1 MAIIQKFAF
10 GKKTADMWIPTER
23 ASEGMKDADKPR
35 DKVFG
40 FVQGEKISFDDIGN
54 SLEEAVKQRAV
65 FEEKVAQGF
74 VNGEDKMAMGTL
86 H

>member
-1 MAIIQKFAF
+1 MACHNYLLVIM
-10 GKKTADMWIPTER
+10 DMWIPTKR

-65 FEEKVAQGF
+65 FEEKVAQGMPKALSCNSF
-74 VNGEDKMAMGTL
+74 L
-86 H
+86 